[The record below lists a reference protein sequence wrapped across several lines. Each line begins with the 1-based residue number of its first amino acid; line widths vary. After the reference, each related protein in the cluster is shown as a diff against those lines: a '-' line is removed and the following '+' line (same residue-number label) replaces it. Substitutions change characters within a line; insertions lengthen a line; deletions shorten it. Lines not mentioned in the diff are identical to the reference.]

1 MCNHIGQVNK
11 LARKYYRAV
20 KSNPWKFTG
29 PCFEYQDLVQC
40 GIIGLIKAMNKYDV
54 NHSKKATFNTYAYWY
69 IRVEITRHI
78 ENNASFVRIPVW
90 KQSDHTHIVPIIRF
104 DLVN

>member
-1 MCNHIGQVNK
+1 M
-11 LARKYYRAV
+11 
-20 KSNPWKFTG
+20 
-29 PCFEYQDLVQC
+29 
-40 GIIGLIKAMNKYDV
+40 IGLIKAMNKYDV

-90 KQSDHTHIVPIIRF
+90 SQSDHTRIVPIIRF
-104 DLVN
+104 DLAN